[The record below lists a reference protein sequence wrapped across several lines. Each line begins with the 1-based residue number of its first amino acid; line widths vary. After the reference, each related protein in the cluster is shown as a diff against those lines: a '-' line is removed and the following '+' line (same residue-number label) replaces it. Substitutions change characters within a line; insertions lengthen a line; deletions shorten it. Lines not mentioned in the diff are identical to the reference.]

1 MKTFFSFINWIFG
14 ILFFLLFILSIASG
28 NYIPSI
34 FILLII
40 ILLVPP
46 IRKWL
51 GDMIHFPIPIWLR
64 SILIP
69 LFLILFVFLIFLNMG
84 NKNSIYK
91 NPDIEKKLMNI
102 YDEKMTQWP
111 VSYINRYI
119 KTRYGRVHII
129 ICGPDDKPPI
139 LLLHASAMSSWSW
152 IYNIKMLNKHYRTY
166 AIDTIGDA
174 GRSVLAD
181 IEVFPN
187 SGKELAE
194 LYKEI
199 MDTLNIQ
206 KAHFIGASQG
216 GFISTNIALLAP
228 ERVEKVVLAGPMGY
242 TGTNSSVIR
251 ILFTTM
257 FPISFI
263 QQSTTIW
270 AFGNNPEVQMLV
282 NEWFPL
288 ILEGVISQQ
297 MRPHPFTQEQL
308 QSLTMPVLLVLGQKD
323 ALVGNPE
330 NAIHLVE
337 GIPNIRIETLNTGH
351 LISAEKPLEFNNLVL
366 DFLGRPEL

>member
-1 MKTFFSFINWIFG
+1 
-14 ILFFLLFILSIASG
+14 
-28 NYIPSI
+28 
-34 FILLII
+34 
-40 ILLVPP
+40 
-46 IRKWL
+46 
-51 GDMIHFPIPIWLR
+51 
-64 SILIP
+64 
-69 LFLILFVFLIFLNMG
+69 
-84 NKNSIYK
+84 
-91 NPDIEKKLMNI
+91 
-102 YDEKMTQWP
+102 
-111 VSYINRYI
+111 
-119 KTRYGRVHII
+119 
-129 ICGPDDKPPI
+129 
-139 LLLHASAMSSWSW
+139 
-152 IYNIKMLNKHYRTY
+152 
-166 AIDTIGDA
+166 
-174 GRSVLAD
+174 
-181 IEVFPN
+181 
-187 SGKELAE
+187 
-194 LYKEI
+194 
-199 MDTLNIQ
+199 
-206 KAHFIGASQG
+206 
-216 GFISTNIALLAP
+216 
-228 ERVEKVVLAGPMGY
+228 MGY